1 MFFIFEIGDLI
12 LISIFLLCGL
22 GLIFSIRGIWQAVR
36 ESAATRLRAEALV
49 TGDLMSFEKEKRTP
63 RIKKQGIGLRK
74 KFIFYTI
81 TLVFA
86 VNMLVSI
93 PFYNMM
99 TENQRQTLI
108 RGLWDRSAV
117 LMEGL
122 VANARIHLAAG
133 NLENMNF
140 LPSQMISL
148 PEARYVTITGYN
160 LETLVFEEQI
170 WATNN
175 PGIMY
180 LIDTPVF
187 KPGYSRLNDV
197 ISPRL
202 PALFT
207 DLNNQARAVLLG
219 VPHYIEYLLLE
230 ARELSAQEITPE
242 IERRLDVIRV
252 TVGMMEMRI
261 EHNLTR
267 ISPGIG
273 SVPEFCLENLVI
285 PENHRFLLYKP
296 ILGRLGSEDNFFWG
310 IVRLEISISPILAE
324 IAEGQRNLMMVNLL
338 IALIAQII
346 GIIGAW
352 ILSTLMIRPVMQL
365 AKHVEYIRDTD
376 DIRKLSN
383 IEINMKTKDELAGL
397 GNTINDMTRGLVK
410 AAQAASDLSIG
421 KEVQKKFIPLELDQE
436 GNKLSSG
443 FEETTNL
450 SIFGYYE
457 GAKGVSGDYY
467 DYQDLDGRYYAI
479 IKGDVAGKGIP
490 AAFIM
495 IQVATMF
502 LSYFRKWE
510 PTEKGMQIEEL
521 VYQINELIENLAFKD
536 RFTAFTLCLYD
547 SLTGV
552 ARFCNA
558 GDNIVNI
565 FDASEKRF
573 KTITLPETPAV
584 GMFSNLMV
592 ESKGG
597 YSVQTITLDP
607 GDILFLYTD
616 GIEESKRKFRNK
628 EFEEITCKEVKA
640 DTPHG
645 NHVGGQGSEEFGN
658 DRIQDIIN
666 AVMNKKVYSLRKWH
680 NPEREDKVLQFDFRS
695 CKGTVRE
702 VIMALVSVEKMFR
715 CYYNPKTPESGR
727 VLVDKIVDSFLK
739 EHFVQYR
746 QYCYATQENPGNKA
760 YMYYTRVMED
770 EQYDDLTIL
779 GFKRK

>member
-1 MFFIFEIGDLI
+1 MFIFEIGELI
-12 LISIFLLCGL
+12 LISIFVLCGL
-22 GLIFSIRGIWQAVR
+22 GLIFSIRGILQTVR
-36 ESAATRLRAEALV
+36 ESAAIRLRAEALV
-49 TGDLMSFEKEKRTP
+49 TGDLMPLEKGKRIP
-63 RIKKQGIGLRK
+63 RIKKQGIGLRAK
-74 KFIFYTI
+74 LISYTI
-81 TLVFA
+81 MLVFA
-86 VNMLVSI
+86 VNILASV
-93 PFYNMM
+93 PLYNMM

-108 RGLWDRSAV
+108 RSLWDRSAV

-122 VANARIHLAAG
+122 TANARIHLAAG
-133 NLENMNF
+133 NLEVMNF
-140 LPSQMISL
+140 LPAQMVAL

-160 LETLVFEEQI
+160 PETLIFEDQV

-180 LIDTPVF
+180 LIDTPTF
-187 KPGYSRLNDV
+187 RPGYSRLYDA

-202 PALFT
+202 PVMFT
-207 DLNNQARAVLLG
+207 DLNSQAREVLMGL
-219 VPHYIEYLLLE
+219 PTFIEDLLQE
-230 ARELSAQEITPE
+230 ARELSEQELNPG

-252 TVGMMEMRI
+252 TVRMMETRI
-261 EHNLTR
+261 ESNLTR

-310 IVRLEISISPILAE
+310 MVRLEISISPILAE
-324 IAEGQRNLMMVNLL
+324 IAEGQRNLFMINVF
-338 IALIAQII
+338 IALAAQII

-365 AKHVEYIRDTD
+365 VKHVESIRDTE
-376 DIRKLSN
+376 DILKLSG

-443 FEETTNL
+443 FEETIDL

-457 GAKGVSGDYY
+457 GAKGVSGDYF
-467 DYQDLDGRYYAI
+467 DYRDLDGRYYAI

-521 VYQINELIENLAFKD
+521 VYQTNELIENLAFKD

-547 SLTGV
+547 SITGV

-558 GDNIVNI
+558 GDNIINI
-565 FDASEKRF
+565 YDASEKRF

-584 GMFSNLMV
+584 GMFSNSMV

-628 EFEEITCKEVKA
+628 NFEEIACEEVEA

-645 NHVGGQGSEEFGN
+645 NHVGAQKSEELGT
-658 DRIQDIIN
+658 DRIRDIIN

-680 NPEREDKVLQFDFRS
+680 NPEGEDQVLQFDFRS

-702 VIMALVSVEKMFR
+702 VIMALISVEKMFR
-715 CYYNPKTPESGR
+715 CYFNPKITEPSR

-746 QYCYATQENPGNKA
+746 QYCYYTQENPGNKA

-779 GFKRK
+779 GIKRK